1 MTPAGETHTVEL
13 KDKLD
18 EVVAHIESAR
28 AMPMSA
34 SCIINRG
41 QVLGMLDEMRDL
53 IPAEVQRAESL
64 LHERDDVVDAG
75 RREAEEI
82 IAAAHLEQQRLV
94 TETEVQRE
102 AAAEAERLLSEADQ
116 EVRQMRREVDDYVDT
131 KLANFEIVLN
141 KTLTA
146 VLRGREKLQG
156 RHEMEE
162 LGDVR
167 EDERPLPGG

>member
-1 MTPAGETHTVEL
+1 MEL

-18 EVVAHIESAR
+18 EIVAQIESAR

-34 SCIINRG
+34 SCIVNRS
-41 QVLGMLDEMRDL
+41 QLLGMLDEMRDL

-64 LHERDDVVDAG
+64 LHERDDVVESG
-75 RREAEEI
+75 RREAEDI
-82 IAAAHLEQQRLV
+82 IAEAHAERARLV

-102 AAAEAERLLSEADQ
+102 ALAESERVLIEADT
-116 EVRQMRREVDDYVDT
+116 EARKMRQEVDDYVDT

-156 RHEMEE
+156 RGEMEQ
-162 LGDVR
+162 LANVH
-167 EDERPLPGG
+167 DEEMPLPGG

>member
-1 MTPAGETHTVEL
+1 MEL

-18 EVVAHIESAR
+18 EIVAQIESAR

-34 SCIINRG
+34 SCIVNRS
-41 QVLGMLDEMRDL
+41 QLLGMLDEMRDL

-64 LHERDDVVDAG
+64 LHERDDVVESG
-75 RREAEEI
+75 RREAEDI
-82 IAAAHLEQQRLV
+82 IAEAHAERARLV

-102 AAAEAERLLSEADQ
+102 ALAESERVLIEADN
-116 EVRQMRREVDDYVDT
+116 EARKMRQEVDDYVDT

-146 VLRGREKLQG
+146 VLRGRQKLQG
-156 RHEMEE
+156 RTEMQE
-162 LGDVR
+162 LSEPRD
-167 EDERPLPGG
+167 DEPPLPG

>member
-1 MTPAGETHTVEL
+1 MEL

-41 QVLGMLDEMRDL
+41 QVLAMLDEVRDL

-64 LHERDDVVDAG
+64 LHDRDDVVEAG
-75 RREAEEI
+75 RREAEQI
-82 IAAAHLEQQRLV
+82 IADAHLEQQRLV

-102 AAAEAERLLSEADQ
+102 AVAEAERLLSEADD

-156 RHEMEE
+156 RNEMEQ
-162 LGDVR
+162 LGDAR
-167 EDERPLPGG
+167 EDEPPLPGG

>member
-1 MTPAGETHTVEL
+1 MEL

-18 EVVAHIESAR
+18 EVVTHVESAR

-34 SCIINRG
+34 SCIVNRG
-41 QVLGMLDEMRDL
+41 QVLAMLDEMRDL

-64 LHERDDVVDAG
+64 LHERDDVVEAG

-82 IAAAHLEQQRLV
+82 IAAAHLERDRLV
-94 TETEVQRE
+94 TETEVHRE
-102 AAAEAERLLSEADQ
+102 ALAEAERVLHEADR
-116 EVRQMRREVDDYVDT
+116 EARQMRREVDDYVDT

-141 KTLTA
+141 RTLTA

-156 RHEMEE
+156 RGEMEQ
-162 LGDVR
+162 LADVHG
-167 EDERPLPGG
+167 EEMPLPGG

>member
-1 MTPAGETHTVEL
+1 VEL

-18 EVVAHIESAR
+18 EIVAQIESAR

-34 SCIINRG
+34 SCIVNRS
-41 QVLGMLDEMRDL
+41 QLLGMLDEMRDL

-64 LHERDDVVDAG
+64 LHERDDVVESG

-82 IAAAHLEQQRLV
+82 IADAHVERARLV

-102 AAAEAERLLSEADQ
+102 AVAESARVLVDADREAA
-116 EVRQMRREVDDYVDT
+116 QMRREVDDYVDT

-146 VLRGREKLQG
+146 VLRGRAKLQG
-156 RHEMEE
+156 RTEMEQLAE
-162 LGDVR
+162 VR
-167 EDERPLPGG
+167 DDEPPLPG

>member
-1 MTPAGETHTVEL
+1 VEL

-18 EVVAHIESAR
+18 EIVAQIESAR

-34 SCIINRG
+34 SCIVNRS
-41 QVLGMLDEMRDL
+41 QLLGMLDEMRDL

-64 LHERDDVVDAG
+64 LHERDDVVESG
-75 RREAEEI
+75 RREAEDI
-82 IAAAHLEQQRLV
+82 IAEAHAERARLV

-102 AAAEAERLLSEADQ
+102 AVAESERVLVEADHEARKMRQ
-116 EVRQMRREVDDYVDT
+116 EVDNYVDT

-146 VLRGREKLQG
+146 VLRGRQKLQG
-156 RHEMEE
+156 RTEMQE
-162 LGDVR
+162 LSETRD
-167 EDERPLPGG
+167 DEPPLPG

>member
-1 MTPAGETHTVEL
+1 MEL

-18 EVVAHIESAR
+18 EVVTHIESAR

-41 QVLGMLDEMRDL
+41 QVLAMLDEMRDL

-64 LHERDDVVDAG
+64 LHDRDDVVEAG
-75 RREAEEI
+75 RREAEQI
-82 IAAAHLEQQRLV
+82 IADAHAEQQRLV

-102 AAAEAERLLSEADQ
+102 AVAEAGRLLDEADQ
-116 EVRQMRREVDDYVDT
+116 EVRQMRQEVDDYVDT

-156 RHEMEE
+156 RHEMEQ

-167 EDERPLPGG
+167 EDEPPLPGG

>member
-1 MTPAGETHTVEL
+1 VEL

-18 EVVAHIESAR
+18 EIVAQIESAR

-34 SCIINRG
+34 SCIVNRS
-41 QVLGMLDEMRDL
+41 QLLGMLDEMRDL

-64 LHERDDVVDAG
+64 LHERDDVVESG
-75 RREAEEI
+75 RREAEQI
-82 IAAAHLEQQRLV
+82 IADAHIEQARLV

-102 AAAEAERLLSEADQ
+102 ALAESERVVIEADR
-116 EVRQMRREVDDYVDT
+116 EARQMRQEVDDYVDT

-146 VLRGREKLQG
+146 VLRGRQKLQG
-156 RHEMEE
+156 RTEMQE
-162 LGDVR
+162 LGEAR
-167 EDERPLPGG
+167 EDEPPLPG

>member
-1 MTPAGETHTVEL
+1 MEL

-18 EVVAHIESAR
+18 EIVAQIESAR

-34 SCIINRG
+34 SCIVNRS
-41 QVLGMLDEMRDL
+41 QLLGMLDEMRDL

-64 LHERDDVVDAG
+64 LHERDDVVESG

-82 IAAAHLEQQRLV
+82 IADAHTERARLV

-102 AAAEAERLLSEADQ
+102 ALAESERVLVEAEREA
-116 EVRQMRREVDDYVDT
+116 RQMRQEVDDYVDT

-141 KTLTA
+141 KTLSA
-146 VLRGREKLQG
+146 VLRGRQKLQG
-156 RHEMEE
+156 RTEMQE
-162 LGDVR
+162 LGEPRD
-167 EDERPLPGG
+167 DEPPLPG